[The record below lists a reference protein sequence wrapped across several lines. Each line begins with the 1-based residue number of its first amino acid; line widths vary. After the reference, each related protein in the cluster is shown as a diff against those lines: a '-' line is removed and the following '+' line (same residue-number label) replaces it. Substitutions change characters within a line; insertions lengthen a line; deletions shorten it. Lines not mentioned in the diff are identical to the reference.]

1 MGDQDVR
8 ASDAE
13 REQVADAL
21 RRAAGDGRL
30 APDELEERLTAA
42 YGARTRGELGP
53 LTSDLPAPP
62 AAPGSGRPP
71 VRPASWTAG
80 LPERLGAWLI
90 PNLICVGIWLAS
102 GAHGNFWP
110 VWVLLFTTVALVRSV
125 VGGPQAGPGHRRR
138 HRHHGHGPPPG
149 PPAPPPRAASA
160 HPASTRFTPALTRAA
175 RLRAST
181 PGHRG
186 AAASAAQSQRRYGRL
201 PR

>member
-30 APDELEERLTAA
+30 APDELEERLTTA

-53 LTSDLPAPP
+53 LTADLP
-62 AAPGSGRPP
+62 AAPGDRVAGGPP
-71 VRPASWTAG
+71 TGPPAGTPSAWTAG
-80 LPERLGAWLI
+80 LGERLGAWLV

-102 GAHGNFWP
+102 GAHGSFWP

-125 VGGPQAGPGHRRR
+125 LGGPHRRDR
-138 HRHHGHGPPPG
+138 RRRDGRLPAPPPG
-149 PPAPPPRAASA
+149 PPAPPPLA
-160 HPASTRFTPALTRAA
+160 P
-175 RLRAST
+175 
-181 PGHRG
+181 PGED
-186 AAASAAQSQRRYGRL
+186 SQQR
-201 PR
+201 P